1 MIASSLTWK
10 GGSMR
15 RLVCVSTLSAVLVG
29 ITSVSPAAA
38 HGGHRSCGEATRA
51 FIVPLAQ
58 SGEFGQLVSPLAKQ
72 GGVGDEVAANH
83 AALCEPAP

>member
-1 MIASSLTWK
+1 
-10 GGSMR
+10 MR
-15 RLVCVSTLSAVLVG
+15 RVFCAGAISALLLG
-29 ITSVSPAAA
+29 ITSASPAAA

-58 SGEFGQLVSPLAKQ
+58 SGQFGQLVSPLAQQ